1 MKFFLIDLVKYM
13 IFCAVFYIGFVVAC
27 GTLKNG
33 IVGNL
38 SYRQGGGHALTR
50 LQEAERT
57 HNIDILFLGSSHT
70 YRGFDPRIFSDH
82 GYSTFNLGTS
92 SQTPIQTEM
101 LLDEYLLQFSPKI
114 VVFEAYPV
122 ILAMDGV
129 ESSLSIIA
137 NSSNGIP
144 SCMLA
149 IESKNVRV
157 LNTLIFALYKQ
168 FFFSAD
174 KNKED
179 ARIRN
184 DIYVK
189 GGYVERPAD
198 VTHSVP
204 LSTFVDQRIDIQSS
218 QTKALINIINKVEA
232 SGARMVLVQ
241 SPVKKAYY
249 ESFLNM
255 KQYSATLA
263 SYAEYY
269 DFNLLID
276 LDDNSHYFDHHHL
289 NQIGVNLF
297 NEKLIEVLNL

>member
-1 MKFFLIDLVKYM
+1 M
-13 IFCAVFYIGFVVAC
+13 
-27 GTLKNG
+27 
-33 IVGNL
+33 
-38 SYRQGGGHALTR
+38 
-50 LQEAERT
+50 
-57 HNIDILFLGSSHT
+57 
-70 YRGFDPRIFSDH
+70 
-82 GYSTFNLGTS
+82 
-92 SQTPIQTEM
+92 
-101 LLDEYLLQFSPKI
+101 
-114 VVFEAYPV
+114 
-122 ILAMDGV
+122 
-129 ESSLSIIA
+129 
-137 NSSNGIP
+137 
-144 SCMLA
+144 
-149 IESKNVRV
+149 

-184 DIYVK
+184 DLYVK

-198 VTHSVP
+198 VTHSVQ
-204 LSTFVDQRIDIQSS
+204 LSAFVDQRIDIQSS

-276 LDDNSHYFDHHHL
+276 LDDNSHYYDHHHL
-289 NQIGVNLF
+289 NQAGVNLF